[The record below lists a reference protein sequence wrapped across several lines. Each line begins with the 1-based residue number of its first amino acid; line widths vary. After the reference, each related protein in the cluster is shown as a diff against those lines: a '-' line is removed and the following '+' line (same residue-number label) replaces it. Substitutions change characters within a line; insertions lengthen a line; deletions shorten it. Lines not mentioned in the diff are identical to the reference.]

1 MHGMAIMMQR
11 NLSKLNGIGIPT
23 QAFMVQVV
31 LLSDKLNVD

>member
-1 MHGMAIMMQR
+1 MHDMAIMMQC
-11 NLSKLNGIGIPT
+11 NLTKLSGIGIPT